1 MDTIDPICV
10 CGKPY
15 SEHPVAPAKDAF
27 DLMDL
32 GCVGCFDREDLR
44 AAGLPEDRAPG
55 QSS

>member
-1 MDTIDPICV
+1 MDDNDPICV

-27 DLMDL
+27 GLMDL
-32 GCVGCFDREDLR
+32 GCVGCFELEDLR

-55 QSS
+55 A